1 MARRGR
7 RGSLSPKTY
16 FPSTGDQLQLTEEGL
31 LWECAKSNTTTT
43 SRGEKIRYALLIGLL
58 ADDDDLI
65 VLAIHDRDERI
76 WLDDVDVIHRR
87 IVGEEGPLLRSY
99 DWSKESQT
107 WKQRLEDS

>member
-58 ADDDDLI
+58 ADDDDLVI
-65 VLAIHDRDERI
+65 MSIHDRDDRV

-87 IVGEEGPLLRSY
+87 IPNKEEPTLRSY
-99 DWSKESQT
+99 DWNEESRT
-107 WKQRLEDS
+107 WQQRL